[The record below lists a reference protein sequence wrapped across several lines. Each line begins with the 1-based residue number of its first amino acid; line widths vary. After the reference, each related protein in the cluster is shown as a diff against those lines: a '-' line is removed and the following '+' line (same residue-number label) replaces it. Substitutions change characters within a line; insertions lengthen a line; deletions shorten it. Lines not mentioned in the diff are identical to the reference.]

1 MVAMA
6 TGHRFS
12 RNPPFNASKG
22 CVKWS
27 KGINYSWE
35 TLDFAGLQKK
45 SGNSLSEDQIF
56 SFLASRCNHV
66 LKLVTLFKKRQP
78 DASPV
83 QFSKLVAVADV
94 SSSKQK
100 QISPNRFGKSS
111 FEAITNIRFG

>member
-1 MVAMA
+1 MVVMA

-12 RNPPFNASKG
+12 RNPPFNASTG

-35 TLDFAGLQKK
+35 TLDVAGLQKNQEIRSQK
-45 SGNSLSEDQIF
+45 TKFF

-100 QISPNRFGKSS
+100 QILP
-111 FEAITNIRFG
+111 NIREKLV

>member
-45 SGNSLSEDQIF
+45 SGNSLSEDQVF
-56 SFLASRCNHV
+56 
-66 LKLVTLFKKRQP
+66 
-78 DASPV
+78 
-83 QFSKLVAVADV
+83 
-94 SSSKQK
+94 
-100 QISPNRFGKSS
+100 
-111 FEAITNIRFG
+111 